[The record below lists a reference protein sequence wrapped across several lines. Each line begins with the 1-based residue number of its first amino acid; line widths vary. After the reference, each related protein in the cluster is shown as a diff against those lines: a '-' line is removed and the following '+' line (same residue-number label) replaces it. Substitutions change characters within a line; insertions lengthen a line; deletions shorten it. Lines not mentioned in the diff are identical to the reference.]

1 MGYADYTQG
10 TGSGGIMMI
19 RVADA
24 AGQGGVINGND
35 IQFFLRTTNSGTF
48 VGSPGFGTQW
58 AANGSGWNVMANMAN
73 YSNAAPFRHLGTIN
87 VTNNTNVGFRIDNSG
102 TSGFGGP
109 TEMWVA
115 VSRAVVPQAP
125 TPLSIDNVMHQQFR
139 YRFSGNWDGG
149 AAIQEWQIGY
159 GYDPNNV
166 QYTAPSSVTIDVGTF
181 VVGATIYIWSRGRNS
196 VGWGPWS
203 SRMSV
208 VLRRGGRIKH
218 QGSWH
223 HMIPHVKAD
232 MVYGSSWG
240 TWKPAEPYIKKGKV
254 PGVSDGVWAL
264 AEYTG

>member
-10 TGSGGIMMI
+10 TGSGGIMLI

-48 VGSPGFGTQW
+48 VGSPGFGTSVYY
-58 AANGSGWNVMANMAN
+58 NGTWVGLANMAN
-73 YSNAAPFRHLGTIN
+73 YSNAAGFRHLGTIN
-87 VTNNTNVGFRIDNSG
+87 VTTNQSIVFHINASG

-109 TEMWVA
+109 TDFWLA
-115 VSRAVVPQAP
+115 ISRATVPAAP
-125 TPLSIDNVMHQQFR
+125 TPIGIDNVMHQQFR
-139 YRFSGNWDGG
+139 YRFSGNSDGG
-149 AAIQEWQIGY
+149 AAIQEWQIAY
-159 GYDPNNV
+159 GYDPNNG
-166 QYTAPSSVTIDVGTF
+166 QYTAPSSGTIDVGTF

-203 SRMSV
+203 SRSSV
-208 VLRRGGRIKH
+208 TLRKGGRIKY
-218 QGSWH
+218 QGSWY
-223 HMIPHVKAD
+223 HMIPHVKD
-232 MVYGSSWG
+232 GFIYGSSWG

>member
-10 TGSGGIMMI
+10 TGSGGIMLM

-24 AGQGGVINGND
+24 AGQSGVINGND
-35 IQFFLRTTNSGTF
+35 IQFFLRTTNSATF
-48 VGSPGFGTQW
+48 VGSPGFKTYW
-58 AANGSGWNVMANMAN
+58 AANGSGWNAMANMAN

-87 VTNNTNVGFRIDNSG
+87 VGNNTNVGFRIDASG

-109 TEMWVA
+109 TEMWIA
-115 VSRAVVPQAP
+115 VSRATVPAAP
-125 TPLSIDNVMHQQFR
+125 TPLSIDEVQHQTFR
-139 YRFSGNWDGG
+139 YRFSGNSDGG

-166 QYTAPSSVTIDVGTF
+166 QYTAPSSGTITVGTF
-181 VVGATIYIWSRGRNS
+181 VVGSTIYIWSRGRNS

-208 VLRRGGRIKH
+208 QLRRGGRIKY
-218 QGSWH
+218 QGSWY
-223 HMIPHVKAD
+223 HMIPHVKD
-232 MVYGSSWG
+232 GFVSGVSWG
-240 TWKPAEPYIKKGKV
+240 SWKPAEPYIKKGKI
-254 PGVSDGVWAL
+254 PGTSDGVWAL